1 MSDGGGPADGPGGP
15 PGGGPV
21 RAGERPARPRV
32 IVTRAVDQAAEL
44 LAALDAEGCEALACP
59 VIRTEPA
66 ATSALAPCLDGL
78 DRYDWAVFTSEN
90 GVRHFLALLLAPRRE
105 QERQEVALLLA
116 TGRDA
121 RALGRA
127 RLAAVGP
134 GTAAALAAAGLRAD
148 FVPAE
153 HRGEGLLREMAA
165 GGLVSGLRVL
175 RVRGDKAGPE
185 VEEGLRAGGAT
196 VDVVTAYRTLPA
208 EPPAAA
214 LAAIRAGGVAA
225 VTFYSPSAV
234 AGFERCL
241 PDHGLHASA
250 PAVCVG
256 PVTAAAAAAAG
267 WARVLGAGESTTAA
281 VVALL
286 RAVLAGRP
294 AG

>member
-1 MSDGGGPADGPGGP
+1 MSDGGAPADGAGRS
-15 PGGGPV
+15 PGGGPA
-21 RAGERPARPRV
+21 RAGARPARPRV
-32 IVTRAVDQAAEL
+32 LVTRAADQAAEL
-44 LAALDAEGCEALACP
+44 LAALEAEGCEALACP

-66 ATSALAPCLDGL
+66 GADALAPCLDGL

-90 GVRHFLALLLAPRRE
+90 GVRHFLALLLA
-105 QERQEVALLLA
+105 

-134 GTAAALAAAGLRAD
+134 GTAAALAAVGLRAD

-153 HRGEGLLREMAA
+153 HRGESLLREMAA

-185 VEEGLRAGGAT
+185 VEEGLRAGGAA

-214 LAAIRAGGVAA
+214 LAAIRAGGVTA

-241 PDHGLHASA
+241 PDHGLHARA

-267 WARVLGAGESTTAA
+267 WARVLGAAESTTTA

>member
-1 MSDGGGPADGPGGP
+1 
-15 PGGGPV
+15 V

-32 IVTRAVDQAAEL
+32 IVTRAADQAADL
-44 LAALDAEGCEALACP
+44 LAALGAEGCEALACP

-90 GVRHFLALLLAPRRE
+90 GVRHFL
-105 QERQEVALLLA
+105 ALLLA

-241 PDHGLHASA
+241 PDHGLHARA

-294 AG
+294 AD